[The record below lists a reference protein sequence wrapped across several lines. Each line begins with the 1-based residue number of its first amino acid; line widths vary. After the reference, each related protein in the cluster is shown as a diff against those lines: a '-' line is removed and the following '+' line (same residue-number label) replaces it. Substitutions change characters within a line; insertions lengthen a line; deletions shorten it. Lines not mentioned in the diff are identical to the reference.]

1 MQRRFAALQVEE
13 PVDYELDEG
22 EVEGA
27 GYSDEESG
35 VETEEEY
42 EEEGEVEMDED
53 EDEDN
58 GAGAV
63 AQEIMV

>member
-13 PVDYELDEG
+13 PVDYELD
-22 EVEGA
+22 
-27 GYSDEESG
+27 
-35 VETEEEY
+35 
-42 EEEGEVEMDED
+42 EGEVEMDED